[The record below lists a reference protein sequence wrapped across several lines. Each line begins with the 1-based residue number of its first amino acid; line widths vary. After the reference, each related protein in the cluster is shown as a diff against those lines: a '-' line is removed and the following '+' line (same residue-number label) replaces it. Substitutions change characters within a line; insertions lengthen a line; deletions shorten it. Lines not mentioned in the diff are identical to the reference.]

1 MGFSGKAL
9 TQMKRL
15 VLCDSWAFTK
25 SSSCLSLH
33 PQESLSPRTLLSSF
47 LSCCLREIFTTV
59 VERPSLQSR
68 CFVGWGLGR
77 LGVAESHLLLL
88 IGLLVCLCL
97 QVLTQTFFFFKW
109 EHVVGRFFLNY
120 CCHCY
125 YCENHS
131 FHFQPSPVPQRR
143 FCKGQREHS

>member
-97 QVLTQTFFFFKW
+97 QVLTQTFFFFK
-109 EHVVGRFFLNY
+109 
-120 CCHCY
+120 
-125 YCENHS
+125 
-131 FHFQPSPVPQRR
+131 
-143 FCKGQREHS
+143 